1 MFSQKKKKQR
11 ELSTF
16 EKNLNDFVINH
27 FTKIK
32 VIDRVFFLEHLN
44 TMLSAGLSLIESL
57 EVLGKE
63 IENKKLQRIVQELKA
78 GVESG
83 SQLSEIL
90 NQHPKIFPPIY
101 VKMIASGE
109 ISGKLEESLGQVVN
123 QMKKNYELTSTI
135 RGAMIYP
142 VVILVAI
149 SIVGI
154 IMVTFVLPK
163 ITILFKDIDADLP
176 LATKVLVAVT
186 DFMSKPLN
194 LLLVFVI
201 IFVFLTSFIYS
212 LKKSLGFKR
221 IIHKINIRLP
231 IAGKIIRQINL
242 ARFSL
247 TLSSLLKSTIPIVEA
262 VEISSEICSN
272 MTYREALKDCTEKI
286 KKGITLSQSLQEYD
300 GIFPPM
306 VTEMV
311 MVGEKT
317 GEIDKLLYE
326 LSKFYSNEVDKTM
339 KNFST
344 IIEPAII
351 LLLGLG
357 VGGIAVAVVMPIY
370 SLTQNF

>member
-1 MFSQKKKKQR
+1 MSAKKKKQR
-11 ELSTF
+11 ELSAF
-16 EKNLNDFVINH
+16 EKKMNDFFIEN

-32 VIDRVFFLEHLN
+32 VIDKVFFLEHLN
-44 TMLSAGLSLIESL
+44 TMLSAGLSLMESL
-57 EVLGKE
+57 DVLGKE
-63 IENKKLQRIVQELKA
+63 IENEKLKKVIEQIKK

-83 SQLSEIL
+83 SQLSEVL
-90 NQHPKIFPPIY
+90 ALYPKVFPEIY
-101 VKMIASGE
+101 VKMISSGE
-109 ISGKLEESLGQVVN
+109 MSGKLEESLGQVVD

-135 RGAMIYP
+135 KGAMIYP
-142 VVILVAI
+142 IVILVVI

-154 IMVTFVLPK
+154 VMVTFVLPK
-163 ITILFKDIDADLP
+163 ITILFKDIDTELP
-176 LATKVLVAVT
+176 LPTKVLVAVT

-194 LLLVFVI
+194 VILVLGILFFSISLFV
-201 IFVFLTSFIYS
+201 YS
-212 LKKSLGFKR
+212 LKKSLNFKR
-221 IIHKINIRLP
+221 IIHKLNINLP
-231 IAGKIIRQINL
+231 IAGKIIKQINL

-262 VEISSEICSN
+262 VDISSEICSN
-272 MTYREALKDCTEKI
+272 MIYREALKKSTEKI
-286 KKGITLSQSLQEYD
+286 KQGIPLSQTLNEYD
-300 GIFPPM
+300 DIFPPM
-306 VTEMV
+306 VTEMI
-311 MVGEKT
+311 MVGERT

-357 VGGIAVAVVMPIY
+357 VGGIAVAVVMPMY

>member
-1 MFSQKKKKQR
+1 MAKKEKKVR
-11 ELSTF
+11 ELSPF
-16 EKNLNDFVINH
+16 EKKMNDFVIQNL
-27 FTKIK
+27 TSIK
-32 VIDRVFFLEHLN
+32 VIDKVFFLEHLN
-44 TMLSAGLSLIESL
+44 TMLTAGLSLMESL
-57 EVLGKE
+57 EVLSKE
-63 IENKKLQRIVQELKA
+63 IENKKLKKIVEQIKK

-83 SQLSEIL
+83 SQLSETL
-90 NQHPKIFPPIY
+90 GQHPKIFPTIY

-109 ISGKLEESLGQVVN
+109 ISGKLEESLGQVVA

-142 VVILVAI
+142 IVILVAI

-154 IMVTFVLPK
+154 VMVTFVLPK

-176 LATKVLVAVT
+176 LATRILVSIT

-194 LLLVFVI
+194 LALVFSVLVI
-201 IFVFLTSFIYS
+201 LIGSFVYA
-212 LKKSLGFKR
+212 LKKSVSFKR
-221 IIHKINIRLP
+221 MIHKMNLHLP
-231 IAGKIIRQINL
+231 IAGKILKQINL

-247 TLSSLLKSTIPIVEA
+247 TLSSLLKSTIPIIEA
-262 VEISSEICSN
+262 VDISSEICSN
-272 MTYREALKDCTEKI
+272 LTYREALKNSTEKI
-286 KKGITLSQSLQEYD
+286 QKGVPLSQTLREYD
-300 GIFPPM
+300 DLFPPM

-317 GEIDKLLYE
+317 GEIDKLLHE

-357 VGGIAVAVVMPIY
+357 VGGIAIAVVMPIY
-370 SLTQNF
+370 SLTQNY